1 MSRLSAPRLA
11 PSPRPERF
19 GFTLVELLV
28 VIAIIGTLVALL
40 LPAVQAARESA
51 RRTQCL
57 NNQKQWA
64 LSVHSYHDSMLA
76 VPSGV
81 YLPAQWFW
89 RASLLPFMEQQ
100 NLHRKINFNSNMCFF
115 DATTQNPAENPNKVH
130 VKSWACPSD
139 PNIKRLYVGFYNADY
154 EAQSYFGV
162 SDGVSN
168 NGDRG
173 TFFLNSDIK
182 FKNFTDGLSNT
193 VIIGERGIPDDYYW
207 GWGLCGAGTRD
218 AYLSFQDG
226 LKPGS
231 RKSDPDTWRF
241 WSYHPGGVLFALGD
255 GSVKQVSYSTD
266 YKILVAIA
274 TRDGGE
280 AEQLP

>member
-1 MSRLSAPRLA
+1 MLRRSA
-11 PSPRPERF
+11 PSPAVSRS

-57 NNQKQWA
+57 NNQKQWVM
-64 LSVHSYHDSMLA
+64 SVHTYHDTYQA

-89 RASLLPFMEQQ
+89 RASLLPFIEQQ
-100 NLHRKINFNSNMCFF
+100 NLHQRINFNSSMCFF
-115 DATTQNPAENPNKVH
+115 DPITQNPGQNPNKIH
-130 VKSWACPSD
+130 VKMWSCPSD
-139 PNIKRLYVGFYNADY
+139 PNIKRLYTDFYGADY

-162 SDGVSN
+162 CDAVSYTGTN
-168 NGDRG
+168 G
-173 TFFLNSDIK
+173 TFFVNSDIK
-182 FKNFTDGLSNT
+182 FKNVTDGLSNT
-193 VIIGERGIPDDYYW
+193 AFIGERGIPDDFYW

-218 AYLSFQDG
+218 AYLSFQNG

-231 RKSDPDTWRF
+231 RKVEPDTWNF
-241 WSYHPGGVLFALGD
+241 WSYHPGGVLFAFGD
-255 GSVKQVSYSTD
+255 GSVKLVTYSTD
-266 YKILVAIA
+266 FKILRSIA

-280 AEQLP
+280 VEQLP

>member
-1 MSRLSAPRLA
+1 MLRRSA
-11 PSPRPERF
+11 PSPAVSRS

-57 NNQKQWA
+57 NNQKQWVM
-64 LSVHSYHDSMLA
+64 SVHTYHDSLLA

-89 RASLLPFMEQQ
+89 RASLLPFIEQQ
-100 NLHRKINFNSNMCFF
+100 NLHKRINFESSMCFF
-115 DATTQNPAENPNKVH
+115 DPVTQNPAQNPNKIH
-130 VKSWACPSD
+130 VKSWSCPSD
-139 PNIKRLYVGFYNADY
+139 PNIKRLYVDFYGADY

-162 SDGVSN
+162 CDSVSYA
-168 NGDRG
+168 GEQG
-173 TFFLNSDIK
+173 TFYLNSDIK
-182 FKNFTDGLSNT
+182 FKNITDGLSNT
-193 VIIGERGIPDDYYW
+193 AFIGERGIPDDFYW

-218 AYLSFQDG
+218 SYLSFQNG
-226 LKPGS
+226 LKQGS
-231 RKSDPDTWRF
+231 RKNEPDTWNF
-241 WSYHPGGVLFALGD
+241 WSYHPGGVLFAFGD
-255 GSVKQVSYSTD
+255 GSVKQVNYSTD
-266 YKILVAIA
+266 FKILRAIA

-280 AEQLP
+280 VEQLQ